1 MAGSGPSAFIF
12 LITALILSSSVSLLL
27 VDSWGDIA
35 KVYADDRTKAAMD
48 AKTEISFAGN
58 PMKVSYT
65 VGGMTDTMVFYL
77 QNTGESILDT
87 TIGGVFVDA
96 LRPNSVS
103 SAVVGGGDWSS
114 GKLLRITCV
123 EASWNGVLSDG
134 SEVTLLLVAHSEV
147 SSSGVSGTDSLSLT
161 VRLDE

>member
-35 KVYADDRTKAAMD
+35 EVYADDRTKAAMD

-58 PMKVSYT
+58 PMKVSY
-65 VGGMTDTMVFYL
+65 VLGTDTMVFYL
-77 QNTGESILDT
+77 QNTGESTLEI

-96 LRPNSVS
+96 VRPNSVS

-123 EASWNGVLSDG
+123 DGTWNGVLSDG

-161 VRLDE
+161 VRLDV